1 MCAAQAKVT
10 GDFQD
15 NVLVCVLQEADT
27 EVGLNTA
34 GFNQGKHLGEEI
46 ARELGRL
53 GEPSDSE

>member
-34 GFNQGKHLGEEI
+34 GFN
-46 ARELGRL
+46 
-53 GEPSDSE
+53 